1 MSDFG
6 TGGSIAQINHTLTR
20 GRGTIRGM
28 HYQRPRHD
36 EAKFVSCLEGVI
48 FDVAIDIRPD
58 SPTNLQWHGEI
69 LSAENA
75 RSMMIP
81 GGFAHGFQT
90 LTENCELTC
99 TTSPMRP
106 SLKAGSIRSTRVL
119 PFPGRSKWPRCPSAT
134 EPSPS
139 FLAEAALPWSLSSL
153 IGML

>member
-20 GRGTIRGM
+20 GSGTIRGM

-58 SPTNLQWHGEI
+58 SPTNLQWYGEI

-90 LTENCELTC
+90 LTENCELVYLHDKPYAPE
-99 TTSPMRP
+99 SEGGLNPLDPRLAISWPLEMAQMSERDR
-106 SLKAGSIRSTRVL
+106 AFAFI
-119 PFPGRSKWPRCPSAT
+119 PG
-134 EPSPS
+134 
-139 FLAEAALPWSLSSL
+139 
-153 IGML
+153 